1 MEVRILVYRNI
12 EAERIRKG
20 ISKEDLANKVGI
32 SLKTYYN
39 WLNAVN
45 PIPSTALIKMADI
58 FHVTVDYLL
67 GRNENRESEGGE

>member
-1 MEVRILVYRNI
+1 MVYRNI

-20 ISKEDLANKVGI
+20 MSKEDLANKIGI

-39 WLNAVN
+39 WLNATN

-58 FHVTVDYLL
+58 LNVDVDYLL
-67 GRNENRESEGGE
+67 GRKENRKSEGGE